1 MGSFIIEL
9 LIHLEDKNHQSLTID
24 YPGDGEHCKPS
35 GTSWGYPIFIKQSL
49 LDFNS
54 SEKIQYLK
62 DDKLYIRVTPKTMVS
77 SRKPWLDYTHK

>member
-9 LIHLEDKNHQSLTID
+9 LNHLEDKNHQSLTID

-49 LDFNS
+49 LDFNCRFCDIPG
-54 SEKIQYLK
+54 KITSLK
-62 DDKLYIRVTPKTMVS
+62 IAFLIARST
-77 SRKPWLDYTHK
+77 L